1 MLYSFCVNR
10 TRAIVLC
17 FFSSLLQDR
26 HTFEKVGKSTEVGL
40 KVLVEKLN
48 LSGINCSVLNPQENA
63 TASLRSTLEQY
74 KKVN

>member
-1 MLYSFCVNR
+1 MLYSFCVKR
-10 TRAIVLC
+10 TRAILLC
-17 FFSSLLQDR
+17 FFFSSSGPSY
-26 HTFEKVGKSTEVGL
+26 TFEKVGESTEVAL

-48 LSGINCSVLNPQENA
+48 LSGINGGVLNPQENA

>member
-1 MLYSFCVNR
+1 ML
-10 TRAIVLC
+10 
-17 FFSSLLQDR
+17 FSSLLQDR
-26 HTFEKVGKSTEVGL
+26 HTFEKVGESTEVAL

-48 LSGINCSVLNPQENA
+48 LSGINGSVLNPQENA